1 MELAVIGKED
11 FCLGFSLAGI
21 RNIFETENP
30 AEAIGKAMENQ
41 EIGVVVIDESLMDGL
56 DEFEKAKIETSVRP
70 VFMTLSL
77 KEESDALKKMIK
89 KSIGVELW

>member
-1 MELAVIGKED
+1 MELAVIGRED

-30 AEAIGKAMENQ
+30 AEAISRVMEDH
-41 EIGVVVIDESLMDGL
+41 EIGVVVIDESLTDKL
-56 DEFEKAKIETSVRP
+56 DEFEKAKIEDSVRP

-77 KEESDALKKMIK
+77 KEENDALKKMIK

>member
-11 FCLGFSLAGI
+11 FCLGFSLAGV
-21 RNIFETENP
+21 RNIFETAEP
-30 AEAIGKAMENQ
+30 AEAIEIVNRNLG
-41 EIGVVVIDESLMDGL
+41 IGVVIFDESLINKL
-56 DEFEKAKIETSVRP
+56 DEFEKSKIESSVRP
-70 VFMTLSL
+70 VFVMLSL

>member
-11 FCLGFSLAGI
+11 FCLGFSLAGV
-21 RNIFETENP
+21 RNILETESP
-30 AEAIGKAMENQ
+30 AEALRKVSEDSGV
-41 EIGVVVIDESLMDGL
+41 GVVVFDESLMEKL
-56 DEFEKAKIETSVRP
+56 DEFERARLEASIRP
-70 VFMTLSL
+70 VFVMLSL

>member
-11 FCLGFSLAGI
+11 FCLGFSLTGV

-30 AEAIGKAMENQ
+30 AEAVRNVIKDQ
-41 EIGVVVIDESLMDGL
+41 DVGVVVIDESLMDRL
-56 DEFEKAKIETSVRP
+56 DEFEKAKIEASVRP

-77 KEESDALKKMIK
+77 KEENDALKKMIK

>member
-1 MELAVIGKED
+1 MELAVIGRED

-30 AEAIGKAMENQ
+30 ADDIRKVSEDAEV
-41 EIGVVVIDESLMDGL
+41 GVVVFDESLLDKL
-56 DEFEKAKIETSVRP
+56 DEFDRAKLEGSVRP
-70 VFMTLSL
+70 VFVMLSL

>member
-1 MELAVIGKED
+1 MELAIIGKED
-11 FCLGFSLAGI
+11 FCLGFSLAGV
-21 RNIFETENP
+21 RNVFETENP
-30 AEAIGKAMENQ
+30 AEAISKVMEDN
-41 EIGVVVIDESLMDGL
+41 EVGVVVLDESLMGKL
-56 DEFEKAKIETSVRP
+56 DEFEKARLDSSVRP

>member
-1 MELAVIGKED
+1 MELAVIGRED

-21 RNIFETENP
+21 RDIFETENP
-30 AEAIGKAMENQ
+30 AEAISRVFENQ
-41 EIGVVVIDESLMDGL
+41 EIGVVVMDESLMGKL
-56 DEFEKAKIETSVRP
+56 DDFEKAKLEDSVRP

-77 KEESDALKKMIK
+77 KEESDALRKMIK

>member
-21 RNIFETENP
+21 KNIFETENL
-30 AEAIGKAMENQ
+30 AEAIGRVMVDQ
-41 EIGVVVIDESLMDGL
+41 EVGVVVIDESLMGKL
-56 DEFEKAKIETSVRP
+56 DEFEKAKIEASVRP
-70 VFMTLSL
+70 VFMMLSL

>member
-1 MELAVIGKED
+1 MEIAVIGKED
-11 FCLGFSLAGI
+11 FCLGFSLAGV

-30 AEAIGKAMENQ
+30 AEAIGKAFDDPDV
-41 EIGVVVIDESLMDGL
+41 GVVVVDESLMDKL
-56 DEFEKAKIETSVRP
+56 DEFEKAKLEASVRP

>member
-1 MELAVIGKED
+1 MELAVIGRED

-30 AEAIGKAMENQ
+30 AEAIIKVMEDQ
-41 EIGVVVIDESLMDGL
+41 EMGVVVIDESLMDKL
-56 DEFEKAKIETSVRP
+56 DEFEKAKIEASVRP
-70 VFMTLSL
+70 VFMMLSL

>member
-1 MELAVIGKED
+1 MELAVIGRED

-30 AEAIGKAMENQ
+30 AEAIIKVMEDQ
-41 EIGVVVIDESLMDGL
+41 EMGVVVIDESLMDKL
-56 DEFEKAKIETSVRP
+56 DEFEKAKIEASVRP
-70 VFMTLSL
+70 VFMMLSL
-77 KEESDALKKMIK
+77 KEESDAIKKMIK

>member
-1 MELAVIGKED
+1 MELAVIGRED

-21 RNIFETENP
+21 RHIFETENP
-30 AEAIGKAMENQ
+30 AEAISKVMEDH
-41 EIGVVVIDESLMDGL
+41 EMGVVVIDESLMGKL
-56 DEFEKAKIETSVRP
+56 DEFEKARLEASVRP
-70 VFMTLSL
+70 VFMMLSM

>member
-1 MELAVIGKED
+1 MELAVIGRED
-11 FCLGFSLAGI
+11 FCMGFSLAGI

-30 AEAIGKAMENQ
+30 AEAISKVIEDQ
-41 EIGVVVIDESLMDGL
+41 EMGVVVIDESLMGKL
-56 DEFEKAKIETSVRP
+56 DEFEKARLEASVRP

>member
-1 MELAVIGKED
+1 MEIAVIGKED

-21 RNIFETENP
+21 TNIFETENP
-30 AEAIGKAMENQ
+30 AEAIGKTFEDQ
-41 EIGVVVIDESLMDGL
+41 EIGVVVVDESLMGKL
-56 DEFEKAKIETSVRP
+56 DEFEKAKLEASVRP

-77 KEESDALKKMIK
+77 KEESDELKKMIK

>member
-21 RNIFETENP
+21 RNVFETDNPTDVIKKVSEN
-30 AEAIGKAMENQ
+30 ADV
-41 EIGVVVIDESLMDGL
+41 GVVVFDESLAGRL
-56 DEFEKAKIETSVRP
+56 DEFDRARLENSVRP
-70 VFMTLSL
+70 VFVMLSL
-77 KEESDALKKMIK
+77 KEESDALRKMIK